1 MPVICPDPGKAQLV
15 RLVDVVL
22 LGPLMIAAAGN
33 LPRAARVVLAIAGV
47 LTISYN
53 AHHYVR
59 IARAAGAN
67 S

>member
-1 MPVICPDPGKAQLV
+1 MTCVDPGKAQLV

-22 LGPLMIAAAGN
+22 LGPLMIAAGGD
-33 LPRAARVVLAIAGV
+33 PSRAARVVLAIAGV

-59 IARAAGAN
+59 IARAADADR
-67 S
+67 

>member
-1 MPVICPDPGKAQLV
+1 M

-22 LGPLMIAAAGN
+22 LGPLMIAAAGE
-33 LPRAARVVLAIAGV
+33 LPRAARLVLAIAGV

-59 IARAAGAN
+59 IARAAADADR
-67 S
+67 